1 MSRYRLQRRSTSAP
15 KELRVE
21 SLASAVD
28 STVYIALLPD
38 SFDKL
43 LVLQSDPDYDQEKQN
58 DDRQFPPVHK
68 GNVGQKKTGP
78 RRKDDV
84 HVIRRVLGS
93 VDGFPER
100 LDPFRF
106 GRREAVARPCMREA
120 AVFGIPV
127 LEQGQGRNPGLERRS
142 RCEIRSVLRTN
153 VA

>member
-28 STVYIALLPD
+28 STVYIALLPH
-38 SFDKL
+38 SFHKL

-84 HVIRRVLGS
+84 HVIRRVLSGG
-93 VDGFPER
+93 DGFSEG

-106 GRREAVARPCMREA
+106 VRREAVAQNTC
-120 AVFGIPV
+120 AVQNHWWWEEKETKIAQISRTHLRLVAF
-127 LEQGQGRNPGLERRS
+127 ECRS
-142 RCEIRSVLRTN
+142 SEDT
-153 VA
+153 

>member
-1 MSRYRLQRRSTSAP
+1 MSWYGLQRRSTSAP

-38 SFDKL
+38 SFHKL

-78 RRKDDV
+78 RRKDDA

-93 VDGFPER
+93 GDGFPER

-120 AVFGIPV
+120 AVFGFRFWNKGKVGIPV
-127 LEQGQGRNPGLERRS
+127 LNADQGAK
-142 RCEIRSVLRTN
+142 SVLCCEQT
-153 VA
+153 